1 MDFIGFNELVWFG
14 FALFDLTAVVLLF
27 RYFGR
32 VGLIALMVFS
42 LVLCNIQVLKV
53 VELFGITTTL
63 GNILYSGIFLA
74 TDILSECYG
83 KKEARQ
89 AVRISFVFLI
99 LATIYMQVALVY
111 IPAPEDFAQ
120 PHLAAIFGLLPR
132 VTLASLLA
140 YSISQYFDIW
150 AFLRIKKATEG
161 RFLWLRNNASTLTSQ
176 FLDSL
181 IFCGVA
187 FYGLYPLPVVL
198 EILLSTYVIKAL
210 VTVLETP
217 FIYAARKVYHIHIKD
232 RETTL

>member
-1 MDFIGFNELVWFG
+1 MDFIGFIELVWFG
-14 FALFDLTAVVLLF
+14 FALLDLTAVVLLF
-27 RYFGR
+27 RFFGR

-42 LVLCNIQVLKV
+42 LVLCNIQVLKI

-74 TDILSECYG
+74 TDLLSECYG

-89 AVRISFVFLI
+89 AVLISFVFLI
-99 LATIYMQVALVY
+99 LATIYMQIAPIY

-120 PHLAAIFGLLPR
+120 PHLEAIFGLLPR

-140 YSISQYFDIW
+140 YGISQHFDIW
-150 AFLRIKKATEG
+150 AFLHIKKVTEG

-187 FYGLYPLPVVL
+187 FYGLYPLPVVV
-198 EILLSTYVIKAL
+198 EILISTYVIKAL

-217 FIYAARKVYHIHIKD
+217 FVYAGRKVYYTYIKD
-232 RETTL
+232 KEVRL

>member
-14 FALFDLTAVVLLF
+14 FALLDLSAVVLLF

-42 LVLCNIQVLKV
+42 LVLCNIQVLKI

-74 TDILSECYG
+74 TDLLSECYG

-89 AVRISFVFLI
+89 AVLISFVFLI
-99 LATIYMQVALVY
+99 LATIYMQVALIY

-120 PHLAAIFGLLPR
+120 PHLEAIFGLLPR

-140 YSISQYFDIW
+140 YGISQHFDIW

-161 RFLWLRNNASTLTSQ
+161 RFLWLRNNASTLASQ

-187 FYGLYPLPVVL
+187 FYGLYPLPVVV
-198 EILLSTYVIKAL
+198 EILISTYVIKAL

-217 FIYAARKVYHIHIKD
+217 FVYAGRKVYHTYIKD
-232 RETTL
+232 KEVRL